1 MPGHRSLHGLV
12 IILWTLSRV
21 PPDSNVLIH
30 GQLTK
35 KGSSKA
41 DPRCLSF
48 LGTITPP
55 SPLSFLAL
63 FLHSHTESSV
73 CYRSPSYP
81 QEKRSNE
88 REVGGSINPAPSVPD
103 CQDARIFSFPPSSGK
118 NLKPSNTQLA
128 AQVPLRVSPQGGKE
142 AVPSN
147 CDDGKRC

>member
-1 MPGHRSLHGLV
+1 M
-12 IILWTLSRV
+12 
-21 PPDSNVLIH
+21 PPDSNVLFH

-35 KGSSKA
+35 RGSSKA
-41 DPRCLSF
+41 DPWCLSF

-55 SPLSFLAL
+55 SPLSFLAFFF
-63 FLHSHTESSV
+63 FLHSHTKSSV

-88 REVGGSINPAPSVPD
+88 REVGESINPAPSVPD

-118 NLKPSNTQLA
+118 NLKPSNMQLA

-147 CDDGKRC
+147 CDDRECC